1 MRYMKYFVHLMLAA
15 VVALGCSSC
24 VTTDYDRLPHT
35 GFISH
40 YEKNTDERVPFV
52 SFWDDTT
59 TVEEWNSYVAQ
70 KRVVYFAPV
79 TLNYLDKKERDAAE
93 MKRLEDLRT
102 YFDTRLA
109 KALQEKAAKDK
120 NLVIT
125 RTPVPGAARVEVAI
139 LSACSTNTGLNA
151 AAHGASA
158 LVSGG
163 GFIVRTLFSDEDA
176 NGHIAMGARM
186 YAPNGKLVCEVADFE
201 YGTTSVTG
209 QLLVD
214 TKDFRPY
221 AYQRQTIDHWADEF
235 ATLATTPY
243 EKKVSR
249 PLFSLNPF

>member
-1 MRYMKYFVHLMLAA
+1 MKYFVRLILAA

-24 VTTDYDRLPHT
+24 VSTDYGRLPHT

-40 YEKNTDERVPFV
+40 YQKNTDERVPFV
-52 SFWDDTT
+52 SFWDDST
-59 TVEEWNSYVAQ
+59 TVEEWNKYVTQ

-79 TLNYLDKKERDAAE
+79 TLNYLDKKERDATE
-93 MKRLEDLRT
+93 MKRLEELRV
-102 YFDTRLA
+102 YFDTQLE
-109 KALQEKAAKDK
+109 KALKAKAAKDK
-120 NLVIT
+120 NLIIT
-125 RTPVPGAARVEVAI
+125 RKPEPGAARVEVAI
-139 LSACSTNTGLNA
+139 LSACSANTGLLA
-151 AAHGASA
+151 AAHGANA
-158 LVSGG
+158 LIGG
-163 GFIVRTLFSDEDA
+163 GWIIRTLYDDKDET
-176 NGHIAMGARM
+176 GHIAMGARM
-186 YAPNGKLVCEVADFE
+186 YAPDGKLVCEVADFE

-243 EKKVSR
+243 EEKVAR